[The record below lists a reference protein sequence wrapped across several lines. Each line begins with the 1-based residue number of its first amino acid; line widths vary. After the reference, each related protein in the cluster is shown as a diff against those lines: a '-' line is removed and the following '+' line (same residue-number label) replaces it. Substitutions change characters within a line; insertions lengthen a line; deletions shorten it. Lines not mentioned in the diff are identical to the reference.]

1 MTSPKMTETRN
12 TTATGSVANYLAGQ
26 IHALCRIL
34 TTKHY
39 PVWLFHS
46 DKISVRIMHTYF
58 NEKMK
63 KEKMML
69 WEGCGQVSVCLYVLA
84 CVLCVH
90 TCARV
95 CMCVCVCVCV
105 CVCACVFMCVCVC
118 VVRVCVYV
126 CLRVC
131 CACVSVLLVCVCCAC
146 MRACV
151 SPCVCLCVCVHAC
164 V

>member
-1 MTSPKMTETRN
+1 MFFMTSPKMTETRN
-12 TTATGSVANYLAGQ
+12 NTATGSVANYLAGQ

-90 TCARV
+90 ACARV

-105 CVCACVFMCVCVC
+105 CACV
-118 VVRVCVYV
+118 R
-126 CLRVC
+126 
-131 CACVSVLLVCVCCAC
+131 
-146 MRACV
+146 
-151 SPCVCLCVCVHAC
+151 VCLCVCVCALC
-164 V
+164 VYVCMCAYVCVVLV